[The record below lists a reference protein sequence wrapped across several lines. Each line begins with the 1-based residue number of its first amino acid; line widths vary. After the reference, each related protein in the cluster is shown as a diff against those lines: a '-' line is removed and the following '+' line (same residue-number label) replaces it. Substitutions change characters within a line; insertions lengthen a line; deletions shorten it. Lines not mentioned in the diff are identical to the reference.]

1 MYIHKR
7 LDPRKIC
14 SLLVVIYFV
23 CCYIRR
29 AVWLC

>member
-1 MYIHKR
+1 MKR

-14 SLLVVIYFV
+14 SLLAFTYFV

-29 AVWLC
+29 AV